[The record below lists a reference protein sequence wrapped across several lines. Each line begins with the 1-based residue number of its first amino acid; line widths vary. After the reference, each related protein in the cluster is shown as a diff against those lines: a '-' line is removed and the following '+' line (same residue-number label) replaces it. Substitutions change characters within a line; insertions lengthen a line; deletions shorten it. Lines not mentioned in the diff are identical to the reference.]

1 VSDVQVILRKLESW
15 AVEELNAQ
23 RRTLERLQQ
32 HGAALRNGDPAAL
45 EACGREV
52 EGEGAAGIERASRRA
67 ALLRLLGSLW
77 SVDPKSLT
85 LASIAER
92 CGRDGERL
100 ARLRADL
107 RRAAAA
113 TARAVRANL
122 RAARA
127 HQRAWSEILGE
138 LLSLGPGQLGLGT
151 DQADAPAGGQLVDA
165 EA

>member
-1 VSDVQVILRKLESW
+1 MNDVRAILRKLESW

-32 HGAALRNGDPAAL
+32 HGAALRDGDPAAL
-45 EACGREV
+45 EARGREM
-52 EGEGAAGIERASRRA
+52 EGEGAAGIERAARRT
-67 ALLRLLGSLW
+67 ALLRLLGSQW
-77 SVDPKSLT
+77 GVDPKSLT
-85 LASIAER
+85 LASVAER

-100 ARLRADL
+100 ARLRTDL

-113 TARAVRANL
+113 TARAVRANT

-138 LLSLGPGQLGLGT
+138 LLSLGPGQ
-151 DQADAPAGGQLVDA
+151 ADLPAGGQLVDA